1 MNAMTDLTSFR
12 ITINIKKQP
21 LYSDCFFNQYF
32 FFLHHYLSL
41 GAKYI
46 FVETEE
52 SPSESF
58 VK

>member
-1 MNAMTDLTSFR
+1 MNAMTDQTSFR
-12 ITINIKKQP
+12 ITIKKKQP

-32 FFLHHYLSL
+32 FLYLQLYLIL

-52 SPSESF
+52 SPSASF